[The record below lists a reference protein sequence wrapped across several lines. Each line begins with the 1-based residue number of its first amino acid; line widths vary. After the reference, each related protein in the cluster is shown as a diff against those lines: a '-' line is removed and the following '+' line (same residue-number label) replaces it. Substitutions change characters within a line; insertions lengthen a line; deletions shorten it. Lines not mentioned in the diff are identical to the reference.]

1 MIDWLNDN
9 NGTLIVI
16 TIFLLALITGW
27 YIHSTRQ
34 LLKALCKPEIV
45 VYLRAAEVSKY
56 RSRVPAYM
64 VQCCVKN
71 VGAGVA
77 RKIRFGGDLVVKND
91 LFINGSLL
99 KSVSF
104 IEDGIDTLVQ
114 GDERTC
120 QAGYE
125 EQGESRE
132 LRLTVTAVYQDSMGN
147 SFEGKFPLNFRD
159 PTLPQIPQ

>member
-16 TIFLLALITGW
+16 TIFLLVLITGW
-27 YIHSTRQ
+27 YIYSTRQ
-34 LLKALCKPEIV
+34 FLKALCKPEIV

-56 RSRVPAYM
+56 RSRAPAYR

-71 VGAGVA
+71 VGTGVA
-77 RKIRFGGDLVVKND
+77 RKIRFGGDLVVKDD

-125 EQGESRE
+125 EQCESRK
-132 LRLTVTAVYQDSMGN
+132 LRLTVTAFYEDSMGN

>member
-16 TIFLLALITGW
+16 TIFFLVLITGW
-27 YIHSTRQ
+27 YIYLTKQ

-45 VYLRAAEVSKY
+45 VYLRASEVLKY
-56 RSRVPAYM
+56 RNRAPTYM

-77 RKIRFGGDLVVKND
+77 RKIRFGGDLAVKDD

-104 IEDGIDTLVQ
+104 IEDGIDALVQ
-114 GDERTC
+114 GDERIC

-125 EQGESRE
+125 EQYESGE
-132 LRLTVTAVYQDSMGN
+132 LRLTVTAVYEDSMRN
-147 SFEGKFPLNFRD
+147 LFEDKFLLDFRD

>member
-16 TIFLLALITGW
+16 TIFLFVLITGW
-27 YIHSTRQ
+27 YIHSTKQ

-45 VYLRAAEVSKY
+45 VYLRASEVVKY
-56 RSRVPAYM
+56 RSRAPAYM

-71 VGAGVA
+71 IGAGVA
-77 RKIRFGGDLVVKND
+77 RKIRFGGDLAVKDD
-91 LFINGSLL
+91 LFIKGSLL

-104 IEDGIDTLVQ
+104 FEDGIDALVQ

-120 QAGYE
+120 QASYE
-125 EQGESRE
+125 EQCESRK
-132 LRLTVTAVYQDSMGN
+132 LRLTVTAVYQDSIGN

>member
-16 TIFLLALITGW
+16 TLFLLVLITGW
-27 YIHSTRQ
+27 YIHLTKQ
-34 LLKALCKPEIV
+34 LLKALCKPEVV
-45 VYLRAAEVSKY
+45 VYLRASEVLKY
-56 RSRVPAYM
+56 RSRPPAYV

-77 RKIRFGGDLVVKND
+77 RKIRFGGDLAVKDD

-104 IEDGIDTLVQ
+104 IEDGIDALVQ
-114 GDERTC
+114 GDERTY

-125 EQGESRE
+125 EGYESRG
-132 LRLTVTAVYQDSMGN
+132 LRLTVTAVYENSIGN
-147 SFEGKFPLNFRD
+147 SFDGKFFLDFRD

>member
-16 TIFLLALITGW
+16 TIFLLVLITGW
-27 YIHSTRQ
+27 YIHSTKQ

-45 VYLRAAEVSKY
+45 VYLRASEGVKY
-56 RSRVPAYM
+56 RSRTPAYT

-77 RKIRFGGDLVVKND
+77 RKIRFGGDLAVKDN
-91 LFINGSLL
+91 LFIKGSLL

-104 IEDGIDTLVQ
+104 FEDGIDTLVQ

-125 EQGESRE
+125 EQYESRK
-132 LRLTVTAVYQDSMGN
+132 LQLTVTVIYQDSMGN
-147 SFEGKFPLNFRD
+147 SFKGKFPLNFRD
-159 PTLPQIPQ
+159 PTLPRIPQ